1 VRQLHLLRIAQREG
15 RGEHDGDDDSATHPQ
30 WVHST
35 QPVRSEVVHDLAG
48 LDPLPAVR
56 PSGRPAVPPAVR
68 LSAKC
73 CTSLH
78 VARTASNLVKM
89 PQNFGS
95 SAKVLRKPP
104 PALSVSD
111 APLDARSARQL
122 RSMFSRLVDAMALS
136 GIPDSLFPE

>member
-1 VRQLHLLRIAQREG
+1 VPHTGPCWEG
-15 RGEHDGDDDSATHPQ
+15 HNTT
-30 WVHST
+30 WVNLSLE
-35 QPVRSEVVHDLAG
+35 QPTR
-48 LDPLPAVR
+48 
-56 PSGRPAVPPAVR
+56 
-68 LSAKC
+68 
-73 CTSLH
+73 T
-78 VARTASNLVKM
+78 RTASNLVKM

>member
-1 VRQLHLLRIAQREG
+1 MRRAEAAPKPAPQPPYRAIICPLVFVCRRFDWPTLGPKG
-15 RGEHDGDDDSATHPQ
+15 R
-30 WVHST
+30 
-35 QPVRSEVVHDLAG
+35 
-48 LDPLPAVR
+48 
-56 PSGRPAVPPAVR
+56 
-68 LSAKC
+68 
-73 CTSLH
+73 
-78 VARTASNLVKM
+78 RTASNLVKM

>member
-1 VRQLHLLRIAQREG
+1 VRHGQTNLSIVSS
-15 RGEHDGDDDSATHPQ
+15 DGQPTVTRWCRDSKP
-30 WVHST
+30 
-35 QPVRSEVVHDLAG
+35 R
-48 LDPLPAVR
+48 R
-56 PSGRPAVPPAVR
+56 R
-68 LSAKC
+68 
-73 CTSLH
+73 
-78 VARTASNLVKM
+78 RTASNLVKM

>member
-1 VRQLHLLRIAQREG
+1 MTQDVDGRFSIAASTIVRCSVALMSQVKVQNNA
-15 RGEHDGDDDSATHPQ
+15 
-30 WVHST
+30 
-35 QPVRSEVVHDLAG
+35 
-48 LDPLPAVR
+48 PLPV
-56 PSGRPAVPPAVR
+56 V
-68 LSAKC
+68 
-73 CTSLH
+73 
-78 VARTASNLVKM
+78 RTASNLVKM